1 MKCKFGVELWMATI
15 WSNGVRRCLCSQ
27 WRVDITITYPQPDLS
42 VTDLVNDNDNEQWVI
57 TGFLGERVRNMQWL
71 LVLPGPWSEPWLQIA
86 GEVSH
91 SCVSCLGGTDDEM
104 DLDQGDMVTSE
115 SECENCGQVPAWIIR
130 VWVDNFG
137 LFLLQLSLA
146 QHLVPACAHLNRII
160 MLSLNLWFAVAD

>member
-1 MKCKFGVELWMATI
+1 MLVVCCLKNLLFMKCKFGVELWMATI

-104 DLDQGDMVTSE
+104 DLGPGDMVTSE
-115 SECENCGQVPAWIIR
+115 SECENCGQVPAAGSSVSEWTI
-130 VWVDNFG
+130 
-137 LFLLQLSLA
+137 
-146 QHLVPACAHLNRII
+146 LVCFYYSYP
-160 MLSLNLWFAVAD
+160 SLNTWSRLAHTSIG